1 MRRLALTAALL
12 LSALPAFAAA
22 RALERGPERGHA
34 QAACHEAC
42 RAPASRRVAVP
53 DAARPQYRPQPAAA
67 GPGTPVSA
75 VRPVPAGFAVPRAG
89 YGVIFATRT
98 PGAGHGMV
106 VAETDRL
113 AAFRIAEL
121 RCSRGGPGCRLIAEF
136 SATCGAVAHGGRRSP
151 DDTVSSIHGG
161 AGPDREEA
169 EADALAECRSR
180 DPGANCRI
188 VAAQCGNRNG

>member
-1 MRRLALTAALL
+1 MCRLALTAALL

-22 RALERGPERGHA
+22 SATERGHT

-53 DAARPQYRPQPAAA
+53 AAARPQYRPQPAAA

-75 VRPVPAGFAVPRAG
+75 VRPVPVVFAVPRAG

-113 AAFRIAEL
+113 VAFRIAEL

-136 SATCGAVAHGGRRSP
+136 SATCGAAAQGGRRSP
-151 DDTVSSIHGG
+151 ADTVSSIHGG

-169 EADALAECRSR
+169 EAEALAECRSR

-188 VAAQCGNRNG
+188 VAALCGNRNG

>member
-1 MRRLALTAALL
+1 M
-12 LSALPAFAAA
+12 P
-22 RALERGPERGHA
+22 
-34 QAACHEAC
+34 
-42 RAPASRRVAVP
+42 
-53 DAARPQYRPQPAAA
+53 ARPA
-67 GPGTPVSA
+67 GEGTPIA
-75 VRPVPAGFAVPRAG
+75 TMRPAPAGFAVPRSG

-98 PGAGHGMV
+98 PGSGHGMV

-121 RCSRGGPGCRLIAEF
+121 RCSRGGPGCRLLAEF
-136 SATCGAVAHGGRRSP
+136 SATCGAVAEGVQRAAVTSVRP
-151 DDTVSSIHGG
+151 PAVTSIHAG